1 MKHSETCVYKGGKQN
16 KQPEQ
21 NKPEK
26 KLSRTTLTFYIVGL
40 FSVAI
45 ALILISYVAQ
55 SRADKQVENLSSQLT
70 QQQTV
75 AQGATQ
81 KVEDLQKQYDIQ
93 NTALDKVRKTLDS
106 EQAATDVVGA
116 TERRMEEREVYQYL
130 AQIGVSLAAK
140 QTADARKTCDEM
152 LTKYSE
158 ERLLGSSEDGF
169 DENISKLF
177 QSVKAALEQAEQAQD
192 AEPNDTEE

>member
-1 MKHSETCVYKGGKQN
+1 MDEQN

-21 NKPEK
+21 NQPAN

-93 NTALDKVRKTLDS
+93 NTALDKVRKTLDN

-116 TERRMEEREVYQYL
+116 TEQRMEEREVYQYL
-130 AQIGVSLAAK
+130 AQIGVSLAAAK
-140 QTADARKTCDEM
+140 QTADARKTYDEM

-158 ERLLGSSEDGF
+158 ERLMGSSEDGF

-177 QSVKAALEQAEQAQD
+177 QSVKAALEQAEKAQD

>member
-1 MKHSETCVYKGGKQN
+1 MDEQN

-116 TERRMEEREVYQYL
+116 TEQRMEEREVYQYL

-158 ERLLGSSEDGF
+158 ERLLGISEDGF

>member
-1 MKHSETCVYKGGKQN
+1 MDEQN

-93 NTALDKVRKTLDS
+93 NTALDNVRKTL
-106 EQAATDVVGA
+106 AATDVVGA
-116 TERRMEEREVYQYL
+116 TEQRMEEREVYQYL

>member
-1 MKHSETCVYKGGKQN
+1 MDEQN

-21 NKPEK
+21 SKPEK

-158 ERLLGSSEDGF
+158 ERLMGSSEDGF

>member
-1 MKHSETCVYKGGKQN
+1 
-16 KQPEQ
+16 
-21 NKPEK
+21 
-26 KLSRTTLTFYIVGL
+26 
-40 FSVAI
+40 
-45 ALILISYVAQ
+45 
-55 SRADKQVENLSSQLT
+55 
-70 QQQTV
+70 
-75 AQGATQ
+75 
-81 KVEDLQKQYDIQ
+81 
-93 NTALDKVRKTLDS
+93 
-106 EQAATDVVGA
+106 
-116 TERRMEEREVYQYL
+116 MEEREVYQYL

-177 QSVKAALEQAEQAQD
+177 QSVKAALEQAEKAQD

>member
-1 MKHSETCVYKGGKQN
+1 MDEQN

-81 KVEDLQKQYDIQ
+81 KVEDLQKQYDMQ
-93 NTALDKVRKTLDS
+93 NTALDKVRKTLDN

>member
-1 MKHSETCVYKGGKQN
+1 MDEQN

-130 AQIGVSLAAK
+130 ARFPGGK
-140 QTADARKTCDEM
+140 ADRGCPQDLRRNADEIQRGAFAGQQRGW
-152 LTKYSE
+152 L
-158 ERLLGSSEDGF
+158 
-169 DENISKLF
+169 
-177 QSVKAALEQAEQAQD
+177 
-192 AEPNDTEE
+192 

>member
-1 MKHSETCVYKGGKQN
+1 MDEQN

-152 LTKYSE
+152 LTKYSV

>member
-1 MKHSETCVYKGGKQN
+1 MDEQN

-130 AQIGVSLAAK
+130 AQIGVSLAAAK
-140 QTADARKTCDEM
+140 QTADARKTYDEM

-158 ERLLGSSEDGF
+158 ERLMGSSEDGF

>member
-1 MKHSETCVYKGGKQN
+1 MDEQN

-55 SRADKQVENLSSQLT
+55 SRADKQVKNLSSQLT

-81 KVEDLQKQYDIQ
+81 KVEDLQKQYDMQ
-93 NTALDKVRKTLDS
+93 NTALDKVRKTLDN

-177 QSVKAALEQAEQAQD
+177 QSAKATLEQAEQAQD

>member
-1 MKHSETCVYKGGKQN
+1 MDEQN

-158 ERLLGSSEDGF
+158 ERLMGSSEDGF

-177 QSVKAALEQAEQAQD
+177 QLVKAALEQAEQAQD

>member
-1 MKHSETCVYKGGKQN
+1 MDEQN

-55 SRADKQVENLSSQLT
+55 SRADKQVKNLSSQLT

-81 KVEDLQKQYDIQ
+81 KVEDLQKQYDMQ
-93 NTALDKVRKTLDS
+93 NTALDKVRKTLDN

-140 QTADARKTCDEM
+140 QTADARKTYDEM

-158 ERLLGSSEDGF
+158 ERLLGSSF

-177 QSVKAALEQAEQAQD
+177 QSAKATLEQAEQAQD
-192 AEPNDTEE
+192 AEPNDTAE

>member
-1 MKHSETCVYKGGKQN
+1 MDEQN

-55 SRADKQVENLSSQLT
+55 SRADKQVKNLSSQLT

-81 KVEDLQKQYDIQ
+81 KVEDLQKQYDMQ
-93 NTALDKVRKTLDS
+93 NTALDKVRKTLDN

-140 QTADARKTCDEM
+140 QTADARKTYDEM

-177 QSVKAALEQAEQAQD
+177 QSAKATLEQAEQAQD
-192 AEPNDTEE
+192 AEPIDTAE

>member
-1 MKHSETCVYKGGKQN
+1 MDEQN

-116 TERRMEEREVYQYL
+116 TERRMEREVYQYL

-158 ERLLGSSEDGF
+158 ERLMGSSEDGF

-177 QSVKAALEQAEQAQD
+177 QSVKAALEQAEKAQD